1 MFFLASNPLH
11 FKKTVCDGKLEKSDE
26 NGSDLIYPRDLCVKQ
41 ASFVTGISV
50 GRIIRV
56 VSTENIQVV
65 VAEAYD
71 VTLEILSGRNFST
84 SEILNYPFKQKIK
97 KIKKSNSTE
106 SSKKSN

>member
-1 MFFLASNPLH
+1 M
-11 FKKTVCDGKLEKSDE
+11 
-26 NGSDLIYPRDLCVKQ
+26 
-41 ASFVTGISV
+41 

-97 KIKKSNSTE
+97 KIKNQIVQRAQKRAT
-106 SSKKSN
+106 KM